1 MVCLWIISVFP
12 IICLYLHPKIPHVQ
26 GRSAIEMEKWDLPT
40 LFRRQYAHFVIHKLL
55 WFHCKFSLVI
65 QDDSTFIIVNS

>member
-1 MVCLWIISVFP
+1 MDYQCFP
-12 IICLYLHPKIPHVQ
+12 NYLPLFAPQNVQ

>member
-1 MVCLWIISVFP
+1 MVCLMDYQCFP
-12 IICLYLHPKIPHVQ
+12 NYLPLFAPQI
-26 GRSAIEMEKWDLPT
+26 AIEMEKWDLPT